1 MSTTVC
7 QGKCPQDH
15 RMVSCAVSGGTL
27 EQYIRRN
34 MEETG
39 GKLCL
44 RISPQYVTFPLP
56 CPSGKGRQ
64 LTPTEL
70 QSLYHGQTVH
80 YSEAF
85 KMEYFTYLE
94 QGTLHAVL
102 FDSERSLR
110 EKFHL
115 AKKLNVPMVF
125 IPEAFLRKALT
136 NPQKNAPQ

>member
-7 QGKCPQDH
+7 HRRCPSDH

-27 EQYIRRN
+27 EGFIQKTL
-34 MEETG
+34 EETG

-44 RISPQYVTFPLP
+44 RISPQYIASPLP
-56 CPSGKGRQ
+56 CPGGAG
-64 LTPTEL
+64 TPLKPREL
-70 QSLYHGQTVH
+70 EQLYHGQAVH

-94 QGTLHAVL
+94 QGRLHTVL

-110 EKFHL
+110 EKFYL
-115 AKKLNVPMVF
+115 AKRLNVPMVF
-125 IPEAFLRKALT
+125 IPEPFLRKALT
-136 NPQKNAPQ
+136 SP